1 MKELISKVSEDLTK
15 SILSETFIDQK
26 LIQVKIETALKI
38 LLSKSIRPA
47 KVNVKFL
54 EDKMRRRN
62 FQARRDALECNFWKG
77 IAKTYIGENHIQEYY
92 ERLDVLIS
100 KIPQNDNS

>member
-26 LIQVKIETALKI
+26 SIQVKIEAALKI

-47 KVNVKFL
+47 EVNVKFL
-54 EDKMRRRN
+54 EDKMRKRN
-62 FQARRDALECNFWKG
+62 FQARRDALERDFCKG
-77 IAKTYIGENHIQEYY
+77 VAKTYIGENHIQEYY
-92 ERLDVLIS
+92 ERLNVLIS